1 MKPSPADQIIELYWQ
16 NESKFTAFDC
26 GLLIGFFRSARES
39 KENEKRTHPTAST
52 PHRQITMTKCAK

>member
-1 MKPSPADQIIELYWQ
+1 MKLNTVDQIIEIYSQ
-16 NESKFTAFDC
+16 RESELTAFDC

-39 KENEKRTHPTAST
+39 KENEKHTHPTAST